1 VSKLEAVNAGV
12 DKTDAMQLGVFT
24 AIVLRHPHEDAV
36 LLLRRSQSKRRFPD
50 LITGIGGQV
59 ELALGEG
66 EDLGASMLR
75 EFQEETNI
83 ALDTVADIHC
93 RLSTIITRG
102 DLQVLLLWF
111 TGRLMSM
118 PDDLS
123 CTEGE
128 LEFFDIGALPSEQMI
143 PTARRA
149 VPFILALPEDDP
161 RIYNGCFSAD
171 GQLIT
176 NHD

>member
-1 VSKLEAVNAGV
+1 MSEAEGLHL
-12 DKTDAMQLGVFT
+12 DAMKLGVFT
-24 AIVLRHPHEDAV
+24 AIVLRHPSEDAA
-36 LLLRRSQSKRRFPD
+36 LLLRRSAGKKRFPG

-59 ELALGEG
+59 ELAQGEG

-75 EFQEETNI
+75 EFQEETKI
-83 ALDTVADIHC
+83 PLEIVADVRC
-93 RLSTIITRG
+93 RLSTLITRG

-111 TGRLMSM
+111 TGQLTAM

-128 LEFFDIGALPSEQMI
+128 LAFFDVNALPSEQMI

-149 VPFILALPEDDP
+149 VPVHPRLA
-161 RIYNGCFSAD
+161 G
-171 GQLIT
+171 G
-176 NHD
+176 